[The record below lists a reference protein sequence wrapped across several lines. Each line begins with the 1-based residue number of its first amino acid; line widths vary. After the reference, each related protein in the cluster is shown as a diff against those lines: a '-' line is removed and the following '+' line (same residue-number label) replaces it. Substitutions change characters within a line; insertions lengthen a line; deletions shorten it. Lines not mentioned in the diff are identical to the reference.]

1 MAKFIFRI
9 EKYDDGFR
17 KVDEFEEW
25 ITANERLD
33 AWAIINKAFP
43 ICYLLFNV
51 ICLILLIFA

>member
-1 MAKFIFRI
+1 MAKFIFKI

-33 AWAIINKAFP
+33 AWADINKVFP
-43 ICYLLFNV
+43 SRLGFDVTLLE
-51 ICLILLIFA
+51 IE

>member
-1 MAKFIFRI
+1 MAKFIFKI

-17 KVDEFEEW
+17 KVDDFEEW

-43 ICYLLFNV
+43 SKLGFNV
-51 ICLILLIFA
+51 TLLEVE

>member
-1 MAKFIFRI
+1 MAKFIFKI

-33 AWAIINKAFP
+33 AWEIINKAFP
-43 ICYLLFNV
+43 SRLGFDVTLLD
-51 ICLILLIFA
+51 IE